1 MYELDRARM
10 ECEPKH
16 LVMMVLIESTRHQG
30 QPATPHTIAPQ
41 IAGAPLRDVAL
52 TLEGMC
58 DRLKVLTRVP
68 TGYMVSMLGAEVLH
82 HEVEGWEPS
91 PEEQRKRDMY
101 SASAQV
107 GRMHS

>member
-1 MYELDRARM
+1 MYALDQARM
-10 ECEPKH
+10 DCEPKH
-16 LVMMVLIESTRHQG
+16 LVVMVLIENTRHQG

-41 IAGAPLRDVAL
+41 IAGAPLRDVAEM
-52 TLEGMC
+52 LEDMLL
-58 DRLKVLTRVP
+58 RLKVLTRVP
-68 TGYMVSMLGAEVLH
+68 TGYMVSMLGAEVLRY
-82 HEVEGWEPS
+82 EVEAWEPS